1 MILILE
7 NLSKTFG
14 KTNAVCDL
22 SLEIPPG
29 EVFGLLG
36 PNGAGKTTT
45 LKMISGLVVPD
56 SGRIVVD
63 SVDAS
68 VDPDGVQALISY
80 VPDEPTMYPKLSGR
94 EFLRFIGRMR
104 NILPADLEERISFH
118 EELFDMRDWLD
129 SRAESYSHGMI
140 QRVVLSSAFISRP
153 GLYVIDEP
161 HVGLDPA
168 TAETFNRM
176 SRAAAASGAAVIV
189 STHTLPVAKVLC
201 DRLGIIHEGR
211 LIETFMTDDIVEKD
225 LQDIFFEITGTGPAN
240 VTNFFSGT

>member
-1 MILILE
+1 LILQLE

-14 KTNAVCDL
+14 KTAAVCDL
-22 SLEIPPG
+22 SIEIPSG
-29 EVFGLLG
+29 EIFGLLG

-56 SGRIVVD
+56 SGRIIVD

-68 VDPDGVQALISY
+68 VDPEGVHAWISY
-80 VPDEPTMYPKLSGR
+80 VPDEPTMYSKLSGR
-94 EFLRFIGRMR
+94 EFLRFVGRMR
-104 NILPADLEERISFH
+104 DIPPDDLEERISFH
-118 EELFDMRDWLD
+118 EKLFDMEDWLD

-153 GLYVIDEP
+153 RLYVIDEP

-176 SRAAAASGAAVIV
+176 SRAAADSGAAVMV

-211 LIETFMTDDIVEKD
+211 LIETFRTDEIIEKD
-225 LQDIFFEITGTGPAN
+225 LQDIFFEITGTGPAI
-240 VTNFFSGT
+240 VESFFPGT